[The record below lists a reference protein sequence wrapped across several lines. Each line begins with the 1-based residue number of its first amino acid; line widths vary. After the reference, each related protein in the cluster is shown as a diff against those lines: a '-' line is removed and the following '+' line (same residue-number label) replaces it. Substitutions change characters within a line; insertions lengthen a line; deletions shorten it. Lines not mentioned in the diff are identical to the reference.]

1 MLSSQ
6 LHDYKDPAAS
16 DQGREVRGQSWLIVC
31 VVEQLREMTETTIQG
46 QRRRHIIMSPKTAA
60 AAVVSSVGIETDR
73 QTNRQEDRQ
82 AYRQRQR
89 QRETETERDAV
100 WEGGVLHVQILLE
113 SGSFC

>member
-16 DQGREVRGQSWLIVC
+16 DQGRGGRGQSWFIVC

-46 QRRRHIIMSPKTAA
+46 QRRRHIIMSPKI